1 MRLTLQLL
9 PLLLLLLFLPLSLL
23 HQFTVLEVLLLRGV
37 PQLKVPGKN
46 IVISNSADILRYL
59 YGDNC
64 TVEER
69 EAFLRPTARSLELEK
84 KFERLGEDYRRFA
97 YFHIFSSPV
106 KEEWEKQ
113 VWGLYQ
119 PHIPT

>member
-1 MRLTLQLL
+1 MSNGSLISPEEENVGVLG
-9 PLLLLLLFLPLSLL
+9 LFLLG
-23 HQFTVLEVLLLRGV
+23 RGV

-64 TVEER
+64 TMDER
-69 EAFLRPTARSLELEK
+69 EAFLRPTTRSLELEK
-84 KFERLGEDYRRFA
+84 KFDRLGEDYRRFA

-106 KEEWEKQ
+106 KGESVGPDNRQ
-113 VWGLYQ
+113 FLVFCLA
-119 PHIPT
+119 I